1 MKLPAVLSR
10 RKISQILALDFETY
24 WDADYTL
31 GKGKGFHTTTEY
43 VRSPKFHAHGVSVK
57 FDSDKTA
64 VWITHKDLKKY
75 FKKVKWGTTAIVCHN
90 TAFDAFILTQIYG
103 VTPAYYFDTLS
114 MARAYLRIKR
124 NDLDTVA
131 RYFGFPGKI
140 QNVLDSTKGKR
151 KLTADEETKL
161 AGYANRDTNIMWKVF
176 QKLLPLFPDDELELV
191 HHTIRAYVE
200 PVLQVNKRLATKIR
214 NDDQRQRA
222 ALMKEVGLDE
232 KTLRSRDKFADVL
245 REHGVEPPMKVS
257 PTTNQPTYAF
267 AEKDLEFQE
276 LLEHHPSERV
286 RKLCEARLEVTS
298 TITTSKAERLLKHAD
313 PALPIMLKYGSA
325 HTLRWGGGDNLN
337 PQNFPRGSDL
347 RKCLVAP
354 PGYTLVIVDSSQ
366 IEARMLFWLA
376 GQWDILDDFRAK
388 KDLYLDFASEYIYMR
403 KLTKKDNPEER
414 FVGKVCVLGLGYMMG
429 WVKLGYTLESGSMG
443 MKVVLP
449 DTLLQKAVNGYRSR
463 FSEVKRLWQTMKQ
476 MLEVIGGRGKETELK
491 NSLFRANQIVLPN
504 GMPLQYPNL
513 VPKLKPKISDDA
525 SDDSQVTDSWTYD
538 NGKKLYNGL
547 LLENWDQGLARLVV
561 AQQIL
566 TVVDRYRLALMV
578 HDEGVFVVPKR
589 QAKRAL
595 NDILEAFHTPPD
607 WCPELPTAGEGVISD
622 VYIKP

>member
-1 MKLPAVLSR
+1 MKLPAVLLK
-10 RKISQILALDFETY
+10 RKISQILALDFESY

-43 VRSPKFHAHGVSVK
+43 VRSPKFHAHGVS
-57 FDSDKTA
+57 DMLHTA
-64 VWITHKDLKKY
+64 PTPVWTTHKDLKRH
-75 FKKVKWGTTAIVCHN
+75 FKSIDWKKTAIVCHN
-90 TAFDAFILTQIYG
+90 TAFDGFVLSQIYG

-131 RYFGFPGKI
+131 RHYGLGGKI
-140 QNVLDSTKGKR
+140 ANVLDSTKGKR
-151 KLTADEETKL
+151 KLTATEEAKL
-161 AGYANRDTNIMWKVF
+161 AGYANRDTKLMWKIF
-176 QKLLPLFPDDELELV
+176 QKLLPLYPDDELDLI

-200 PVLQVNKRLATKIR
+200 PVLLVNKRLATKIR
-214 NDDQRQRA
+214 KEDQQNRA
-222 ALMKEVGLDE
+222 ALMAEVGLDE

-257 PTTNQPTYAF
+257 PTTNLPTYAF
-267 AEKDLEFQE
+267 AEKDLDFQE
-276 LLEHHPSERV
+276 LFHHPSEKV

-337 PQNFPRGSDL
+337 PQNFPRKSDL
-347 RKCLVAP
+347 RACLIAP
-354 PGYTLVIVDSSQ
+354 PGYKLVIVDSSQ

-376 GQWDILDDFRAK
+376 GQLDILEAFRANR
-388 KDLYLDFASEYIYMR
+388 DLYLEFASEYIYRR
-403 KLTKKDNPEER
+403 KLNKKDHPEER

-429 WVKLGYTLESGSMG
+429 WVKLGYTLASGSMG

-449 DTLLQKAVNGYRSR
+449 DELLQKAVYGYRSR
-463 FSEVKRLWQTMKQ
+463 FDRVKALWATMKDL
-476 MLEVIGGRGKETELK
+476 LEVIGGRGQPTELQ
-491 NSLFRANQIVLPN
+491 NSEFRKGQIILPN
-504 GMPLQYPNL
+504 GMPLQYPGMT
-513 VPKLKPKISDDA
+513 PKLKAKFNEDSDD
-525 SDDSQVTDSWTYD
+525 DTQVTDSWTYD
-538 NGKKLYNGL
+538 DGKKIYNGL
-547 LLENWDQGLARLVV
+547 LLENWDQALARLCV

-566 TVVDRYRLALMV
+566 RMTDKYRLALMV
-578 HDEGVFVVPKR
+578 HDEGVFCVPTR

-595 NDILEAFHTPPD
+595 DDILESFHTPMD
-607 WCPELPTAGEGVISD
+607 WCPDLPTAGEGIISN
-622 VYIKP
+622 VYTKP